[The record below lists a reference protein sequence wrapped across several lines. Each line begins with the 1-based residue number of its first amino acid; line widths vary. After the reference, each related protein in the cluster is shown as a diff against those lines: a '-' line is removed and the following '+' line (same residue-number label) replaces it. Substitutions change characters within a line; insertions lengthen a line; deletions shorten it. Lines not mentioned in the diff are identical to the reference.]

1 MITTMLGQSEDV
13 YAFIII
19 STIIYC
25 DTSNDE
31 EDNALQQTTSSTW
44 PLEVD
49 LMKELPQALESQSQM
64 TTI

>member
-31 EDNALQQTTSSTW
+31 EDNALQQTTSST
-44 PLEVD
+44 
-49 LMKELPQALESQSQM
+49 
-64 TTI
+64 